1 MQKENEKKMPD
12 VKRDDWDAEK
22 VAEEAT
28 NKESDEVVREM
39 LRGDATEGDA
49 DERDIVGSPDSKDTA
64 HGREETKKNN

>member
-1 MQKENEKKMPD
+1 MQKENEEEMPD
-12 VKRDDWDAEK
+12 VKKDNWDAGK

-39 LRGDATEGDA
+39 LRGGETEGDA
-49 DERDIVGSPDSKDTA
+49 DERDIAGSPDSKDTA